1 MGSYRLFQV
10 VGFTYLSL
18 NKEGANTGQLIQQ
31 IYFTSA
37 LVLIDGGGETLLLT
51 KKKQNKREVS
61 TKVTP
66 DEEAS
71 NLWPILSDTKARP
84 EVIDSTAT

>member
-37 LVLIDGGGETLLLT
+37 LVLKDGGGETLLLT
-51 KKKQNKREVS
+51 KKTKQEGSVYKGHTR
-61 TKVTP
+61 
-66 DEEAS
+66 
-71 NLWPILSDTKARP
+71 
-84 EVIDSTAT
+84 